1 MISIVGTLATSA
13 LEQDHRMILQVITRM
28 ANAADEL
35 DHGKQIEPAILQEFL
50 EFFRVFVKQAH
61 HKKEE
66 LILFVALE
74 KKGVPANGCPLATLR
89 SDHVKSQVFLR
100 DLADC
105 ASAYLKT
112 GGAAASALARAL
124 RHIAAFY
131 AGHIWTENYV
141 LLPMANKC
149 LSSDEQ
155 DALCEE
161 FTRVDSETSR
171 DFYPHFEKMAEELGR
186 EVSI

>member
-1 MISIVGTLATSA
+1 MIPILDTMATSA
-13 LEQDHRMILQVITRM
+13 LEQDHRMILQVVTRM
-28 ANAADEL
+28 ATIADQL
-35 DHGKQIEPAILQEFL
+35 DLGKKIEPAILQEFL
-50 EFFRVFVKQAH
+50 EFFRVFVEQAH

-66 LILFVALE
+66 LILFAALE

-89 SDHVKSQVFLR
+89 SDHVKGQVFLR

-105 ASAYLKT
+105 ASAYLRT
-112 GGAAASALARAL
+112 GGAAASAVARAL

-149 LSSDEQ
+149 LSSRDQ
-155 DALCEE
+155 DTLCEE
-161 FTRVDSETSR
+161 FAKVDSEIRS
-171 DFYPHFEKMAEELGR
+171 DFHLHFGSMTEELA
-186 EVSI
+186 VH